1 MTTPPIIEGEATV
14 ESPFPG
20 PRPFTERES
29 ALLFARGAELNEMAS
44 ALRTKVVVQLT
55 APSGAGKT
63 SFLYAKLMPV
73 MREANWLPMMYR
85 QWGHIGRRG
94 GARPVED
101 GATLYREVLRLCVQ
115 REIDAGEIPGPAEFG
130 PLDETTVHDD
140 IRIMQD
146 VTASK
151 TGGVVLIFDQFEELY
166 RSDSDVHDQFL
177 QQVVEVARTHGVRQ
191 VVSLRKEYADDVRP
205 YLAVLGNMGQSW
217 LRMGEIDDPERL
229 REVITKPPAAFGVTV
244 EPEAVDGI
252 LTWLTGAREEQNDV
266 RRGKR
271 PTGWTSDLGASRVGL
286 IHLQALLW
294 NLWRSWKQRAED
306 GETEPDTITVADV
319 SHFEHSLEGGGS
331 ELITTSLRAWIE
343 AAFLGEEDELT
354 GRFRAVEQSPDPE
367 LARRLATALSRSSTI
382 RDQAAQMA
390 IHLSAG
396 GYKITQECTQL
407 ARQCLGDELAALGVD
422 LTNVGDIV
430 MASLRLFGFESSDV
444 ELDYLG
450 RLEAAHTQ
458 VSGMVGFSAD
468 LEALGR
474 VAGRS
479 YTRYAEALRRPE
491 LEAERAKQI
500 EANHGKEPWLD
511 PQLNESARRDAATE
525 LFVAFAAAMAQLRE
539 KSVIRET
546 PRQEGTLLIEIV
558 HDAFGPVLMAWAEDR
573 IMSGHWAIDA
583 VTAVKGQDLIWS
595 ELTDALVPSRQ
606 VRGLCWR
613 GCWIAGPTKQRM
625 RLEHLTFDD
634 CDFAGSV
641 FNAVDFVDTT
651 LTNCNLTGV
660 LFQDCTFDGFNLSDG
675 KMAGSTFRNT
685 AARGDG
691 ATLRNMF
698 GDNMVLDD
706 VSGAPWT
713 MDYLNLDHCLVKP
726 VAPDGTP
733 DFSLHVIDGR
743 LLHWTFKGRPR
754 HITIEKCTIAYS
766 TADPRVGDAEW
777 LELTETN
784 TVVLCSFPDPVLQ
797 GHPESDPNITVAGYP
812 GTDPADAARWLREPT
827 HPLLDQQVTAASAT
841 DTPVND

>member
-1 MTTPPIIEGEATV
+1 MAT
-14 ESPFPG
+14 
-20 PRPFTERES
+20 
-29 ALLFARGAELNEMAS
+29 

-85 QWGHIGRRG
+85 QWGHIGRQG

-115 REIDAGEIPGPAEFG
+115 REIDAGALPGPADFG
-130 PLDETTVHDD
+130 ELDETTVHDD
-140 IRIMQD
+140 IRVLQT

-177 QQVVEVARTHGVRQ
+177 EQVVEVARVHGIRQ

-205 YLAVLGNMGQSW
+205 YLAVLGNMGQTW

-294 NLWRSWKQRAED
+294 NLWRSWKQRAD
-306 GETEPDTITVADV
+306 HGETGADTITLDDV
-319 SHFEHSLEGGGS
+319 RHFERSLEGGGS
-331 ELITTSLRAWIE
+331 ELIITSLRAWIE

-354 GRFRAVEQSPDPE
+354 SRLREVDQSQDAE

-422 LTNVGDIV
+422 LANVGEIV
-430 MASLRLFGFESSDV
+430 MATLRHFGFESNEVD
-444 ELDYLG
+444 LDYLG
-450 RLEAAHTQ
+450 RLEAAHTL
-458 VSGMVGFSAD
+458 VSGMVEFSAD
-468 LEALGR
+468 LRALGR

-479 YTRYAEALRRPE
+479 YSRYAAALRRPD
-491 LEAERAKQI
+491 LETERVRLI
-500 EANHGKEPWLD
+500 EANNGKEPWLD
-511 PQLNESARRDAATE
+511 PELNELARRDAATE

-641 FNAVDFVDTT
+641 FNAVDFVDTE
-651 LTNCNLTGV
+651 LVNCNLTGV
-660 LFQDCTFDGFNLSDG
+660 LFQDCTFDGFALSNG
-675 KMAGSTFRNT
+675 KMAGSTFRAT
-685 AARGDG
+685 AATGQG
-691 ATLRNMF
+691 TTLRNMF

-706 VSGAPWT
+706 VSGSPWT
-713 MDYLNLDHCLVKP
+713 MDDLNLDHCLVKP
-726 VAPDGTP
+726 AAPDGNP
-733 DFSLHVIDGR
+733 DFTLHVVNGK
-743 LLHWTFKGRPR
+743 LFHWTLKGRPR
-754 HITIEKCTIAYS
+754 HITIERSTIAYS
-766 TADPRVGDAEW
+766 TAETTAGDAGW
-777 LELTETN
+777 LEFAQTN

-797 GHPESDPNITVAGYP
+797 GHPESDPDIVVAGYP
-812 GTDPADAARWLREPT
+812 GTDPADAARWLREPA
-827 HPLLDQQVTAASAT
+827 HPLLGSGTAAGPAAHE
-841 DTPVND
+841 PIND